1 MRVLESKVA
10 VVTGAASG
18 IGRATATLLA
28 REGMRV
34 VVADIDAGGLG
45 TVANEL
51 TAAGHDVVAV
61 PTDVSSQKAIEAR
74 DAALDTY
81 GAVHVVH
88 NNAGVVASG
97 LAEEIS
103 LDLWNWVLDVD
114 LWSVIHG
121 ARTFAPLLKAQ
132 GEGHIVNTA
141 STAGLQ
147 ANPGIGPYNV
157 AKFGVVALSETLRLE
172 FAGTGVGVSVLCP
185 GPVNTRIVDAERNLP
200 AGIQASTGAVAD
212 RFRTGA
218 GAVLAAGLD
227 PAMSRRWCSM
237 ASATTGS
244 GSSHPEW
251 ADRMAEQSPNARRP
265 AGPRHQRVGVVQR
278 VGWFPPGSAVG
289 FGAMVLSPGLYGPVD
304 HDQAVRSLLQRSA
317 PVVVRRHVGRVRR

>member
-34 VVADIDAGGLG
+34 VVADIDTSGLG
-45 TVANEL
+45 AVADEL

-61 PTDVSSQKAIEAR
+61 PTDVSSQKAIEALR

-200 AGIQASTGAVAD
+200 AGVQASTGSVAD
-212 RFRTGA
+212 RFRAGA
-218 GAVLAAGLD
+218 GALLADQGLD
-227 PAMSRRWCSM
+227 PADVAAMVLDGIRNDRFWIL
-237 ASATTGS
+237 T
-244 GSSHPEW
+244 HPEW
-251 ADRMAEQSPNARRP
+251 ADRMAERVAQMRDGRLDHGANA
-265 AGPRHQRVGVVQR
+265 
-278 VGWFPPGSAVG
+278 
-289 FGAMVLSPGLYGPVD
+289 
-304 HDQAVRSLLQRSA
+304 
-317 PVVVRRHVGRVRR
+317 